1 MFGFVARLRKVEVVK
16 HRVVFVVR
24 GKDNLHIEFT
34 PSLLC
39 DSERWVF
46 EGYTFEEEVN

>member
-1 MFGFVARLRKVEVVK
+1 MFRFVARLRKVEVVK
-16 HRVVFVVR
+16 HLVVFVVR

-39 DSERWVF
+39 DSEGWVF
-46 EGYTFEEEVN
+46 EGYTF